1 MEAIWV
7 KTRDFG
13 LSGERNA
20 GDCFRVQP
28 AVNSW
33 AILRSPR
40 WEDQAPSNSVPT
52 PPPLP
57 AASPGLQEVLS
68 SSQPCTYS
76 VTPGNLL

>member
-1 MEAIWV
+1 MRKDETLACQEKGMQ
-7 KTRDFG
+7 KT
-13 LSGERNA
+13 A
-20 GDCFRVQP
+20 RVQP

-33 AILRSPR
+33 ALLCLPR

-52 PPPLP
+52 PPRLP

-68 SSQPCTYS
+68 SSQPLTYS